1 MPDPQDP
8 QPGETETAEAGAD
21 ASDDETALEPRAD
34 SLGARVGLRLVRF
47 YQQALSPLFPPSCR
61 YQPSCSEY
69 TRIAIQRYGLVRG
82 SWMGLKRV
90 LRCHPFHPGGHD
102 PVP

>member
-1 MPDPQDP
+1 MPDRHDQCA
-8 QPGETETAEAGAD
+8 GET
-21 ASDDETALEPRAD
+21 DETDGLGRTDQESALEKRPASLPARA
-34 SLGARVGLRLVRF
+34 GLALVRF
-47 YQQALSPLFPPSCR
+47 YQQAISPMFPPSCR

-69 TRIAIQRYGLVRG
+69 TKIAIQKYGLARG